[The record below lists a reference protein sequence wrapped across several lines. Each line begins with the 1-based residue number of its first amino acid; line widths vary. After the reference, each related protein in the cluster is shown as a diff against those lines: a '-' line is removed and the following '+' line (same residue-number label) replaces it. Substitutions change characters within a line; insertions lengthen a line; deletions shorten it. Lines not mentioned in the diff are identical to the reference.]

1 MEERNAII
9 RGASLTRDDHGVLS
23 AWLDLDY
30 SGEGQ
35 GFGGYAFYLP
45 KGYKHHSLRGLAGH
59 FIYRILQIADVEKW
73 DQLVGKTIRV
83 RQDNGEKNV

>member
-1 MEERNAII
+1 M
-9 RGASLTRDDHGVLS
+9 ASCLHGLIWTIAARVRV
-23 AWLDLDY
+23 
-30 SGEGQ
+30 
-35 GFGGYAFYLP
+35 FGGYAFYLP